1 MSLTVLHTPGQVV
14 QWLRQRG
21 AGSLTVDSRQA
32 SPGSAF
38 IAWPG
43 AAVDG
48 RRFVPDALA
57 QGAVACLCLLYT
69 SPSPRD

>member
-38 IAWPG
+38 IAWP
-43 AAVDG
+43 
-48 RRFVPDALA
+48 LS
-57 QGAVACLCLLYT
+57 LIHI
-69 SPSPRD
+69 